1 MWDPFN
7 NYISSVQT
15 YRDLSPDLSVRQQ
28 VNRHLRRR
36 RSLKIEAWCSAF
48 RQATAAQPVLLRFV
62 YAALQQY
69 SGLDFSRVRPQDR
82 LIEDLRFPLV
92 CWFDWTT
99 TFCEDF
105 IAQFGVDL
113 SESFDEAEFAT
124 LADVIIFLQSEVT
137 QAMPS
142 HG

>member
-1 MWDPFN
+1 MWDQFN
-7 NYISSVQT
+7 NYVSSVQT
-15 YRDLSPDLSVRQQ
+15 YSDLSPDLDVRQQ

-36 RSLKIEAWCSAF
+36 RALKIEAWCSAF
-48 RQATAAQPVLLRFV
+48 HQATAAQPSLLQFIYV
-62 YAALQQY
+62 VFQQY

-99 TFCEDF
+99 HFCDDF

-113 SESFDEAEFAT
+113 SDSFDEAEFST
-124 LADVIIFLQSEVT
+124 LAEVIIFLQAQVA